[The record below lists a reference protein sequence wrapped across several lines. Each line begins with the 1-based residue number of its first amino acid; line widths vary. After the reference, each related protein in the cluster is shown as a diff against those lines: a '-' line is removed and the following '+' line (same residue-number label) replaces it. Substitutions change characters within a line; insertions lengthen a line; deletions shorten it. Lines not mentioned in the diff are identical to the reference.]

1 MECNDSLWIAERQ
14 DMAARIRVLRWAVLA
29 VVMAV
34 ATLYAP
40 VGTHRDVTLVS
51 RGLDLI
57 PAAPVD
63 PAALISQVEPGLVQV
78 TTLVDYQGVV
88 GNGTGLVLSPD
99 GEILTNHH
107 VIQGANSIQVLS
119 IATGQT
125 FDADV
130 IGYDRDDDI
139 ALLRARGA
147 SGLPTAP
154 LGDSAS
160 VAIGDPV
167 LTIGNANGTGHPLTH
182 EQGAVTQLG
191 RTIDAQDE
199 LTGSSHELGDLI
211 ASSTNLRS
219 GDSGG
224 ALVNSA
230 GQVVGLNAAATLNF
244 RMGRSTPGGEG
255 FAIPIN
261 KALDIANQIR
271 SGTPSATVHI
281 GPSAML
287 GIGINAGASGQG
299 AGLPVR
305 SILRDGPADQ
315 AGLRPGDVITTI
327 DGTPIGS
334 ANALTDVLD
343 QRYPGNVIDLTW
355 RDAAG
360 EGRDAKV
367 TLQSG
372 PVS

>member
-1 MECNDSLWIAERQ
+1 
-14 DMAARIRVLRWAVLA
+14 MAARIRRLLRWTALA
-29 VVMAV
+29 
-34 ATLYAP
+34 ATLALPALLFP
-40 VGTHRDVTLVS
+40 VDTAS
-51 RGLDLI
+51 
-57 PAAPVD
+57 AAPID
-63 PAALISQVEPGLVQV
+63 AAALVSQVEPGLVQI
-78 TTLVDYQGVV
+78 TTMVDYQGVV
-88 GNGTGLVLSPD
+88 GNGTGIILSPD
-99 GEILTNHH
+99 GQILTNHH

-130 IGYDRDDDI
+130 VGYDRDDDI
-139 ALLRARGA
+139 AVLQVRGA

-160 VAIGDPV
+160 VGIGDPV
-167 LTIGNANGTGHPLTH
+167 ITIGNANGTGHPLTH

-191 RTIDAQDE
+191 RSIDAQDE
-199 LTGSSHELGDLI
+199 LTGGSHPLGDLI

-244 RMGRSTPGGEG
+244 KMGKASPAGEG
-255 FAIPIN
+255 FAIPID
-261 KALDIANQIR
+261 KALGIANQIR
-271 SGTPSATVHI
+271 SGASSNSVHI

-287 GIGINAGASGQG
+287 GVGITGGAGDSGP
-299 AGLPVR
+299 GLPVR
-305 SILRDGPADQ
+305 SVLRGGPAEQ
-315 AGLRPGDVITTI
+315 AVLRPGDVIATI

-334 ANALTDVLD
+334 ANALTGILD
-343 QRYPGNVIDLTW
+343 QRYPGNVVDLTW
-355 RDAAG
+355 TDTSG
-360 EGRDAKV
+360 QDRDAKV
-367 TLQSG
+367 TLGSG

>member
-1 MECNDSLWIAERQ
+1 
-14 DMAARIRVLRWAVLA
+14 MAARIRVLRGAVLA
-29 VVMAV
+29 LVVAV
-34 ATLYAP
+34 LALFVPAGAHAAP
-40 VGTHRDVTLVS
+40 
-51 RGLDLI
+51 
-57 PAAPVD
+57 APVD
-63 PAALISQVEPGLVQV
+63 PAGLITQVEPGLVQI
-78 TTLVDYQGVV
+78 TTMVDYQGVV
-88 GNGTGLVLSPD
+88 GNGTGIILSPN

-107 VIQGANSIQVLS
+107 VVQGANSIQVLS

-125 FDADV
+125 FAADV

-139 ALLRARGA
+139 ALLQARGA
-147 SGLPTAP
+147 STLPVAP

-160 VAIGDPV
+160 VGIGDPV
-167 LTIGNANGTGHPLTH
+167 LTIGNANGTGNPLTH
-182 EQGAVTQLG
+182 EQGVVTELG
-191 RTIDAQDE
+191 RSIDAQDE

-244 RMGRSTPGGEG
+244 KMGRSTPGGQG

-271 SGTPSATVHI
+271 SGASSPTVHI

-287 GIGINAGASGQG
+287 GVGISAGGDERDS
-299 AGLPVR
+299 GLPVR
-305 SILRDGPADQ
+305 SILRDGPAAA
-315 AGLRPGDVITTI
+315 AGLQPGDVITSI

-334 ANALTDVLD
+334 ANALTAVLD
-343 QRYPGNVIDLTW
+343 QRYPGNVIDLAW

-360 EGRDAKV
+360 QNRDAKV
-367 TLQSG
+367 TLGSG